1 MYSFGD
7 RTDGVKMIYPQHMEP
22 FEAFCDQTTK
32 GGGWTVFQKRLAGSV
47 DFYRNWTDYK
57 QGFGN
62 LSGEFWLGLDKIHRL
77 TSQTNNKLRVEL
89 EDFDGNTSYAEYDT
103 FAVADET
110 DNYTLS
116 VGNYSGKCGQVWSI
130 SVVVLADSFAKCI
143 FGPQLARFYK
153 LARTK
158 IGLYKEGGV
167 GREIFELR
175 PSPSLR
181 CSEQNG
187 EYQFR
192 APDKKLLFKRI
203 FQNIHWLRDH
213 SVGNEHECI
222 LDVNRTSILQYLQR
236 LGGMFSSQALRVIHW
251 RCTIRWPSAPKDRD
265 NDQNSHGNCAEMYK
279 GAWWYRRC
287 HVSNLNALYH
297 RGNHSSYADGVNWK
311 TWRGYHYSFK
321 RAEMKFRPVDFW
333 WRHTAIALDVEFY
346 FHLECGKQKLTEMNW
361 QTVKIFRPDLKS
373 TFKARSEKPWSPSE
387 IGYESVSPLQTKLAS
402 AQSESGIEWT
412 LPSPHWARF

>member
-1 MYSFGD
+1 MYSFGG
-7 RTDGVKMIYPQHMEP
+7 RIGGVKMIYPEHMEP

-32 GGGWTVFQKRLAGSV
+32 GGGWTVFQKRLDGSV

-89 EDFDGNTSYAEYDT
+89 EDFDGNTAYAEYDT
-103 FAVADET
+103 FAVADKT

-130 SVVVLADSFAKCI
+130 SVAVLADSFAKCI
-143 FGPQLARFYK
+143 FGPQLARFHT

-181 CSEQNG
+181 FSEQNG

-213 SVGNEHECI
+213 SVGNKHERI
-222 LDVNRTSILQYLQR
+222 LDVNRTSTLQYLQR
-236 LGGMFSSQALRVIHW
+236 LGGMFSSQVLRGTHW
-251 RCTIRWPSAPKDRD
+251 RITIGWPSAPKTETTTKLGIAAPWASKAPGGTTIATTPTWTACTTTVTTRL
-265 NDQNSHGNCAEMYK
+265 SLT
-279 GAWWYRRC
+279 AWTGRPGEDTSTLLNERRW
-287 HVSNLNALYH
+287 
-297 RGNHSSYADGVNWK
+297 SSGLLTSD
-311 TWRGYHYSFK
+311 
-321 RAEMKFRPVDFW
+321 
-333 WRHTAIALDVEFY
+333 DVT
-346 FHLECGKQKLTEMNW
+346 LQLRR
-361 QTVKIFRPDLKS
+361 ISSS
-373 TFKARSEKPWSPSE
+373 TF
-387 IGYESVSPLQTKLAS
+387 I
-402 AQSESGIEWT
+402 
-412 LPSPHWARF
+412 

>member
-32 GGGWTVFQKRLAGSV
+32 GGGWTVFQKRLDGSV

-251 RCTIRWPSAPKDRD
+251 RCTIRWPSAPKTETTTKIVMGIAPRCTKAL
-265 NDQNSHGNCAEMYK
+265 GGTG
-279 GAWWYRRC
+279 GATSPTWMPCTTAATTRLTLTAWTGRPGEDTTIPLNERRW
-287 HVSNLNALYH
+287 
-297 RGNHSSYADGVNWK
+297 SSGLLTSD
-311 TWRGYHYSFK
+311 
-321 RAEMKFRPVDFW
+321 
-333 WRHTAIALDVEFY
+333 DVT
-346 FHLECGKQKLTEMNW
+346 LRLRWMSS
-361 QTVKIFRPDLKS
+361 S
-373 TFKARSEKPWSPSE
+373 TF
-387 IGYESVSPLQTKLAS
+387 I
-402 AQSESGIEWT
+402 
-412 LPSPHWARF
+412 